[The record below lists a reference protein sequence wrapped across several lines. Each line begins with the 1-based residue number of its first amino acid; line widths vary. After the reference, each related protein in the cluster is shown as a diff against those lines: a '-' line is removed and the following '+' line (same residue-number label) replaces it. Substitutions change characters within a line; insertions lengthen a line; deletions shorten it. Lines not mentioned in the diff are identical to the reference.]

1 MGRVIRFR
9 GGRHR
14 EVQDLLPWFLADRL
28 DADEQALVET
38 HLSVCADC
46 QAEVRFQRRL
56 GSEIAQ
62 MPLDVEQS
70 WSLMRQRIEQ
80 ETQQRPA
87 ARPAARPRASGVR
100 WSPPAWLSGGA
111 MAGAPLAGV
120 WAWRNSIPLGGAAM
134 AGALLTVGALWI
146 TGPLGQADSYHAL
159 SAGPPVS
166 SGNLMVIFKPDTPE
180 HSLREAMRA
189 SHARLVGGPTEA
201 DAYVLSVAAGERD
214 AALASLRAR
223 ADIVVAQPIDPG
235 GDR

>member
-14 EVQDLLPWFLADRL
+14 EVQELLPWFLAGRL
-28 DADEQALVET
+28 DAEEHALVET
-38 HLSVCADC
+38 HLTVCADC

-70 WSLMRQRIEQ
+70 WTLMRQRIE
-80 ETQQRPA
+80 EDAKPRPV
-87 ARPAARPRASGVR
+87 ARPRAR
-100 WSPPAWLSGGA
+100 EPWTPPTWLGGGA
-111 MAGAPLAGV
+111 L
-120 WAWRNSIPLGGAAM
+120 AWRNSIPLGGAAM
-134 AGALLTVGALWI
+134 AGALLTLGAVWAI
-146 TGPLGQADSYHAL
+146 DPPGQADRYHAL
-159 SAGPPVS
+159 SAGPSVS
-166 SGNLMVIFKPDTPE
+166 SGNVMVIFRPETPE
-180 HSLREAMRA
+180 KNLREAMRA
-189 SHARLVGGPTEA
+189 SHARLVGGPTDA
-201 DAYVLSVAAGERD
+201 DAYVLSVAPAERD